1 MSIIA
6 ICFAVSAIG
15 QQVNSSSASQRV
27 VLRLNP
33 IIVVNLDNIN
43 ARANQQLRV
52 SSNSNFIISSDKAII
67 NKSGY
72 TLLSGSS
79 SNVVLSGKRGVD
91 NVYALN
97 NTKIS
102 RNIANGRQVV
112 STVYTATEL

>member
-1 MSIIA
+1 M
-6 ICFAVSAIG
+6 
-15 QQVNSSSASQRV
+15 
-27 VLRLNP
+27 
-33 IIVVNLDNIN
+33 
-43 ARANQQLRV
+43 
-52 SSNSNFIISSDKAII
+52 
-67 NKSGY
+67 
-72 TLLSGSS
+72 SGSS